1 MYCYGPFD
9 LLGRLIASLVAYLAF
24 AVAVLYFLTKRSIM
38 NFKFYAGAIAVFS
51 ALSLTLAACGD
62 DDSTSA
68 NSGIDYTNVKTCD
81 EMVKED
87 VSTWHFVRKDA
98 FGDDAEYIY
107 KAEGRDLIVTI
118 KGANGSDTKTYSMYN
133 MESEV
138 GVEMAY
144 QAAKATCKDGQK

>member
-1 MYCYGPFD
+1 
-9 LLGRLIASLVAYLAF
+9 
-24 AVAVLYFLTKRSIM
+24 M
-38 NFKFYAGAIAVFS
+38 NFKSYVVSFAIFA
-51 ALSLTLAACGD
+51 ASLLMFAAC
-62 DDSTSA
+62 DDSSTSPSA
-68 NSGIDYTNVKTCD
+68 NIDRTNVKTCD

-87 VSTWHFVRKDA
+87 VSTWHFIRKDA

-144 QAAKATCKDGQK
+144 QAAKATCKGN

>member
-1 MYCYGPFD
+1 MNYIRFVN
-9 LLGRLIASLVAYLAF
+9 LLA
-24 AVAVLYFLTKRSIM
+24 
-38 NFKFYAGAIAVFS
+38 
-51 ALSLTLAACGD
+51 ALSLVFVACD
-62 DDSTSA
+62 DGNSA
-68 NSGIDYTNVKTCD
+68 TQADEPSPSLETEGVAKTCVELPACD
-81 EMVKED
+81 AMVKSD

-118 KGANGSDTKTYSMYN
+118 KGADGSDTKTYSMYN

-144 QAAKATCKDGQK
+144 QAAKATCKGN